1 MIRTWLSTGKEAP
14 THGDEAQINI
24 WFENTDSCI
33 WIDID
38 LSTFSQA
45 KAEQLLK
52 RFTCHPLAIVD
63 VFRSRHPPKIE
74 LFEEQVFML
83 YRGIQSCLGELRFE
97 HMQLA
102 MLVGKNYLITLHQ
115 GQSQG
120 IENLLTQNFHKY
132 LQHPLSLASRIMH
145 SASTLYLNQLLAFED
160 QLSELEEQLSD
171 HGDDQLL
178 STITRQKTD
187 ILRLNRI
194 FNYHLS
200 LSKKLLNLEQEQ
212 SLNGIAIDQP
222 VLQDLHER
230 FERLHSL
237 SSMYYE
243 ICGDLV
249 DGYLSIS
256 SHKLNNTM
264 RVLTLITAI
273 FVPLSFLAGI
283 YGMNFEVIPEL
294 HHPNGYFILI
304 GVMFTIALTLIGLF
318 KWKRWF

>member
-1 MIRTWLSTGKEAP
+1 MIRTWLSRDDGSP
-14 THGDEAQINI
+14 SLGDASQI
-24 WFENTDSCI
+24 DSWSSQASHSI

-38 LSTFSQA
+38 LQTMTQLD
-45 KAEQLLK
+45 AEQLLK
-52 RFTCHPLAIVD
+52 RFNCHSLAITD

-74 LFEEQVFML
+74 LFDEQVFIM
-83 YRGIQSCLGELRFE
+83 YRGIQQCLGELKFD

-102 MLVGKNYLITLHQ
+102 MFAGNNYLITVHQ

-120 IENLLTQNFHKY
+120 IENLINQGFNKY
-132 LQHPLSLASRIMH
+132 LQAPLSLACRIMH
-145 SASTLYLNQLLAFED
+145 SASNLYLNQLLEFED
-160 QLSELEEQLSD
+160 HLSELEEKISR

-178 STITRQKTD
+178 AAITLQKTD

-200 LSKKLLNLEQEQ
+200 VSKKLVNLQSEQ
-212 SLNGIAIDQP
+212 SVTNITIDQP

-237 SSMYYE
+237 TTMYYE

-294 HHPNGYFILI
+294 HHPNGYFILLGSMLSI
-304 GVMFTIALTLIGLF
+304 AIALIALF

>member
-1 MIRTWLSTGKEAP
+1 
-14 THGDEAQINI
+14 
-24 WFENTDSCI
+24 
-33 WIDID
+33 
-38 LSTFSQA
+38 
-45 KAEQLLK
+45 
-52 RFTCHPLAIVD
+52 
-63 VFRSRHPPKIE
+63 
-74 LFEEQVFML
+74 
-83 YRGIQSCLGELRFE
+83 
-97 HMQLA
+97 MQLA

-294 HHPNGYFILI
+294 QHPNGYFILI
-304 GVMFTIALTLIGLF
+304 GVMFTIALSLIGLF

>member
-1 MIRTWLSTGKEAP
+1 MIRTWLSHKGEAP
-14 THGDEAQINI
+14 IQSDEQQIGP
-24 WFENTDSCI
+24 WLEQEAGTI

-38 LSTFSQA
+38 LSSFSHA

-52 RFTCHPLAIVD
+52 RFTCHPLAIID
-63 VFRSRHPPKIE
+63 TFRPRHPPKIE
-74 LFEEQVFML
+74 LFDEQIFML
-83 YRGIQSCLGELRFE
+83 YRGIQHCIGDLKFE

-102 MLVGKNYLITLHQ
+102 MFVGKNYLITLHD

-120 IENLLTQNFHKY
+120 IESLLQQPFHKY

-145 SASTLYLNQLLAFED
+145 SASTLYLNQLLEFED
-160 QLSELEEQLSD
+160 QLSELEEQLSS

-178 STITRQKTD
+178 STITRYKTD

-194 FNYHLS
+194 FSYHLS
-200 LSKKLLNLEQEQ
+200 LSKKLLHLEQEQ
-212 SLNGIAIDQP
+212 SVNNIAIDQP

-237 SSMYYE
+237 SSMYYD

-294 HHPNGYFILI
+294 HHPHGYFILL
-304 GVMFTIALTLIGLF
+304 GTMLLIAVSLIAIF

>member
-1 MIRTWLSTGKEAP
+1 MIRTWLSHKGDAP
-14 THGDEAQINI
+14 IQGDEQQIGP
-24 WFENTDSCI
+24 WLEQEAGYI

-38 LSTFSQA
+38 LRSFSHA

-52 RFTCHPLAIVD
+52 RFACHPLAIID
-63 VFRSRHPPKIE
+63 TFRPRHPPKIE
-74 LFEEQVFML
+74 LFDEQIFML
-83 YRGIQSCLGELRFE
+83 YRGIQHCIGDLKFE

-102 MLVGKNYLITLHQ
+102 MFVGKNYLITLHD

-120 IENLLTQNFHKY
+120 IENLLQQPFHKY

-145 SASTLYLNQLLAFED
+145 SASTLYLNQLLEFED
-160 QLSELEEQLSD
+160 QLSELEEQLSS

-178 STITRQKTD
+178 STITRYKTD

-194 FNYHLS
+194 FSYHLS
-200 LSKKLLNLEQEQ
+200 LSKKLLHLEQEQ
-212 SLNGIAIDQP
+212 SVNHIAIDQP

-237 SSMYYE
+237 SSMYYD

-294 HHPNGYFILI
+294 HHPNGYFILL
-304 GVMFTIALTLIGLF
+304 GTMLLIAVSLIAIF

>member
-1 MIRTWLSTGKEAP
+1 
-14 THGDEAQINI
+14 
-24 WFENTDSCI
+24 
-33 WIDID
+33 
-38 LSTFSQA
+38 
-45 KAEQLLK
+45 
-52 RFTCHPLAIVD
+52 
-63 VFRSRHPPKIE
+63 
-74 LFEEQVFML
+74 
-83 YRGIQSCLGELRFE
+83 
-97 HMQLA
+97 
-102 MLVGKNYLITLHQ
+102 
-115 GQSQG
+115 
-120 IENLLTQNFHKY
+120 
-132 LQHPLSLASRIMH
+132 MH
-145 SASTLYLNQLLAFED
+145 SASNLYLNQLLEFEE
-160 QLSELEEQLSD
+160 QLSELEEQLSS

-178 STITRQKTD
+178 GTITRYKTD

-200 LSKKLLNLEQEQ
+200 LSKKLLQLEQEQ
-212 SLNGIAIDQP
+212 NISEIAIDQP

-230 FERLHSL
+230 FERLYSL

-294 HHPNGYFILI
+294 QHPNGYFILLAI
-304 GVMFTIALTLIGLF
+304 MLTISVSLIGLF